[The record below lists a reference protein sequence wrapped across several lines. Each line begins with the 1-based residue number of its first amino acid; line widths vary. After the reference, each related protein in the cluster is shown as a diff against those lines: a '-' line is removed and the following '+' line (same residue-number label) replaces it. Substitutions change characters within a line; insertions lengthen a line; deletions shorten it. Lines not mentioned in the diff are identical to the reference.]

1 MPIRNLPH
9 LWCHSHNTAVSRLK
23 GQRLGSPGPLMLTH
37 IMRYML
43 RTARPTNFKLGI
55 HGWRTTTRI
64 SHRRMTSNV
73 KSQGRKVTWSVWAVL
88 AQCCTCVISG
98 RRGHTVSAD
107 PGGHFS
113 SYTVIY
119 ICIRQMAA
127 ATNKSESKTNATDR
141 WTASFTNKELLD
153 NSWS

>member
-1 MPIRNLPH
+1 MHPPVGKVAVSVAFVRPSVRLSVAYIANNWRTRRPSMPIRNLPH

-107 PGGHFS
+107 PGGHSS
-113 SYTVIY
+113 SYTVI
-119 ICIRQMAA
+119 
-127 ATNKSESKTNATDR
+127 
-141 WTASFTNKELLD
+141 
-153 NSWS
+153 